1 MERIQRLAYHL
12 GIGMAVTLFVL
23 LLIAVVPHLVQ
34 DTDYAG
40 TDARTDAELLE
51 MFTAHPA

>member
-1 MERIQRLAYHL
+1 MERIRRLAYYL

-23 LLIAVVPHLVQ
+23 LLIAAVPNLVQ
-34 DTDYAG
+34 DADYAG
-40 TDARTDAELLE
+40 TDAELLE